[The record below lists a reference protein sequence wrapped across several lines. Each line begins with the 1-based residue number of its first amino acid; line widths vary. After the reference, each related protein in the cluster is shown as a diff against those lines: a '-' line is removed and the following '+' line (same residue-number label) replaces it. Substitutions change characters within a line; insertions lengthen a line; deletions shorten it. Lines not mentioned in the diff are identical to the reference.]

1 MDSVIDRVRNGWA
14 ADFYYLPDANHPKVG
29 QCISALANGTGGS
42 LILGVK
48 ENGKINGI
56 LPESEIGE
64 LREIFSNNLTPE
76 IELVT
81 ETLIVGHHQVLEIY
95 VNAAEEKVK
104 FKGQDGAIC
113 FVYGGAGPVA
123 ANKIILG
130 CWKLQKTNPDV
141 SIDHNDEEIEKLI
154 RVKGPLT
161 LSQVYKLSQSKMSA
175 VDESIIKLLFKGK
188 LELIWKDGIASY
200 RAD

>member
-1 MDSVIDRVRNGWA
+1 M
-14 ADFYYLPDANHPKVG
+14 
-29 QCISALANGTGGS
+29 
-42 LILGVK
+42 
-48 ENGKINGI
+48 
-56 LPESEIGE
+56 
-64 LREIFSNNLTPE
+64 
-76 IELVT
+76 
-81 ETLIVGHHQVLEIY
+81 
-95 VNAAEEKVK
+95 
-104 FKGQDGAIC
+104 
-113 FVYGGAGPVA
+113 
-123 ANKIILG
+123 G